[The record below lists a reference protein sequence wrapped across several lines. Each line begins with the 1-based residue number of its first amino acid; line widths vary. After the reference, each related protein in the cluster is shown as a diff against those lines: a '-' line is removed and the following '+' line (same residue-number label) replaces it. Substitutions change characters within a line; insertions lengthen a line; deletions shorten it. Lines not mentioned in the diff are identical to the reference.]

1 MYISLHSHPFL
12 ALFSL
17 LPSISVSQAYARIR
31 FRTEPLST
39 FDIGEGLSCAGKI
52 PLPGLL
58 PILRSIPLRVEYRL
72 RINTPQPDV
81 QIRKGKKDGTVRN

>member
-1 MYISLHSHPFL
+1 MLYYLSHL
-12 ALFSL
+12 K
-17 LPSISVSQAYARIR
+17 AYARVR

-39 FDIGEGLSCAGKI
+39 FDIGEGLTCEGKI

-72 RINTPQPDV
+72 RINTPQPEFT
-81 QIRKGKKDGTVRN
+81 ISRGKKDGRVRIHLYETKKAHLTDVLD